1 MTLAKGRTVSG
12 AVALAAHAR
21 GRGWG
26 LVVSSDGDDGDAF
39 AAHLAVG
46 LRAGQFR
53 AGGLQGA
60 EHAAKYNALLR
71 LATGGQQVAWAGA
84 DFRVA

>member
-1 MTLAKGRTVSG
+1 MDASDDAEGGARRRAWDVDRAATTV
-12 AVALAAHAR
+12 L
-21 GRGWG
+21 
-26 LVVSSDGDDGDAF
+26 SDGACSAGFGLRLDG
-39 AAHLAVG
+39 G

-53 AGGLQGA
+53 AGGLQGC

>member
-1 MTLAKGRTVSG
+1 MPGCTSWLRSSTPALLFRLCADRRLRLLSLAFLFGT
-12 AVALAAHAR
+12 
-21 GRGWG
+21 
-26 LVVSSDGDDGDAF
+26 
-39 AAHLAVG
+39 
-46 LRAGQFR
+46 
-53 AGGLQGA
+53 GGLQGG